1 MYLYRDLN
9 SLKRTGR
16 IARVITVGAYDGLHL
31 GHQEI
36 LRRLVE
42 LGREADLSTLVMS
55 FEPMPKEFFSPVNPP
70 ARLTRFR
77 ERMDLLAKFGVD
89 EFFCPRFDNIRDLS
103 PNRFIRELLID
114 GLNANHVV
122 VGHDFRF
129 ASHRLGSLQDL
140 NAAGR
145 ANGFEVTAIPAV
157 YLDDERI
164 SSTVIRAALQT
175 GDLDTASRMLGRNYS
190 MSGTVIRGLGLGR
203 NLGFPTANVNLNR
216 RVTPVDGIFAA
227 RVGGIGDEMLDGV
240 ASVGTRPTVGGV
252 KPLLEVF
259 IFGFDRD
266 IYGEYITVHF
276 VKRLREERKYSDVD
290 SMVAQMHSDVVDA
303 RAVLAA

>member
-16 IARVITVGAYDGLHL
+16 IARAITVGAYDGLHL

-103 PNRFIRELLID
+103 PNGFIRELLID

-175 GDLDTASRMLGRNYS
+175 GDLDTARRMLGRNYS

-290 SMVAQMHSDVVDA
+290 SMVAQMHRDVVDA